1 MKRYLKPR
9 QQSNFPR
16 YYPPYPVPYAE
27 YDVDN
32 VYGSVNVLLEAM
44 DSEDV
49 INGLMDRSGSC
60 MGCGSHNT
68 VHRGSCTLCGT
79 PSMRGSFGREERK
92 ARREK
97 RKERR
102 SSRKEKRQDRRSSR
116 KEKRQDRRSSR
127 RANEFQMTTGPSSN
141 PIVQVSK
148 SEAQQ
153 IIDNAS
159 TLLNNMPPR
168 NIDSFD
174 QQIKLEGMALAPI
187 ASGMAPVQ
195 VAARDD
201 EAASTMGLATK
212 ALIATAVIGG
222 SILAFRTLDIGDLL

>member
-1 MKRYLKPR
+1 MVRYLKPR

-49 INGLMDRSGSC
+49 INGLMERSGSC
-60 MGCGSHNT
+60 MGCGSHNM
-68 VHRGSCTLCGT
+68 VHHGSCMVCGT
-79 PSMRGSFGREERK
+79 PSMRGSFGRAERKARRK

-102 SSRKEKRQDRRSSR
+102 SSRKENRQERRASR
-116 KEKRQDRRSSR
+116 KEKRQER

-141 PIVQVSK
+141 PIVQVSQ
-148 SEAQQ
+148 SEARQ
-153 IIDNAS
+153 IMDNAS

-187 ASGMAPVQ
+187 TSGMAPVQ

-201 EAASTMGLATK
+201 EAASTMGLAKK

-222 SILAFRTLDIGDLL
+222 GILAFRSLDIGDLL